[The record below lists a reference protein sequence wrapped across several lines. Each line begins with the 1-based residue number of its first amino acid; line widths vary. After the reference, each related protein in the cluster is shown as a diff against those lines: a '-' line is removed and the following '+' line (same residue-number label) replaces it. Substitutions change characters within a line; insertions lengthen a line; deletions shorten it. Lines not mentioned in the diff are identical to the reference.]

1 MERKKGS
8 KFFTPAKIKELL
20 KVQSEEADMDI
31 KITIPDEKKNDLT
44 LRRMDLLEKKL
55 DQQYKSFID
64 KTDYAKVIMGIQTS
78 FMSNFNKML
87 AMNKSMMTQGQQERI
102 DILRDEFKRKI
113 KSLEENKDDE
123 ENIKLFTSKLNSL
136 ENAIKGITLKPQIV
150 RVSTGNNNKVLF
162 DSFNGILQ
170 RLESL
175 IRQSRPRLSPSPS

>member
-1 MERKKGS
+1 ME
-8 KFFTPAKIKELL
+8 IK
-20 KVQSEEADMDI
+20 VI
-31 KITIPDEKKNDLT
+31 IPDEKKNDLT
-44 LRRMDLLEKKL
+44 SKRMDNLERKL

-64 KTDYAKVIMGIQTS
+64 KTDYIKVIESMQSS

-87 AMNKSMMTQGQQERI
+87 VMNKSMMTQGQQERI
-102 DILRDEFKRKI
+102 NILRDEFKRKI
-113 KSLEENKDDE
+113 KSIEENKSDSDG

-136 ENAIKGITLKPQIV
+136 EDAIKSITLKPQVV

-170 RLESL
+170 RLENL